1 MRVSK
6 FLSSVICVTCICL
19 LYVHQHTEIFRLA
32 YLGQKKQAVWEDL
45 LDKNSILRYN
55 ISRNASLVQIGN
67 KVPGYADF
75 QMPDSFRL
83 VRLKP
88 SQEEF
93 RLKDQLLGKETLL
106 ARIFGIKRQAEA
118 KTINQQ

>member
-6 FLSSVICVTCICL
+6 FLSSVIFITCICL
-19 LYVHQHTEIFRLA
+19 LYVHQYTEIFRLA

-55 ISRNASLVQIGN
+55 MGRNASLVQIGS
-67 KVPGYADF
+67 KISDYADF
-75 QMPDSFRL
+75 QMPDSCRL
-83 VRLKP
+83 VRLQP
-88 SQEEF
+88 SREEF
-93 RLKDQLLGKETLL
+93 RPKEQLLGKETLL

-118 KTINQQ
+118 KTINHQ